1 MNLKKL
7 PKHEHYYHTHAD
19 FFKNNLDLTRAFLM
33 PDYEI
38 GMHEQEFYEI
48 NLITKGSG
56 IHYLGESHIQA
67 KKGDVFIIPPNHSHG
82 YVGGKGFDVFH
93 ILISDAFMNKYLVD
107 LQQLPSFYTLFGV
120 EPLMRGK
127 TPTPLNLS
135 LSEYEFNSAIALLFN
150 ISQHSNV
157 NDLFECIKRT
167 NLTMVA
173 IVTLCEAY
181 EKKVPSFK
189 KSTQSDQYFMQSVTY
204 IHEHFYEKITIN
216 DLANI
221 AHLSRT
227 AYINKFK
234 EICKIPP
241 SAYITKL
248 RIESAMNMLAG
259 TNLSI
264 LEIAYR
270 TGFYD
275 ASHFTKIF
283 ESHLKITPQEYR
295 NLKNKN

>member
-1 MNLKKL
+1 M
-7 PKHEHYYHTHAD
+7 T
-19 FFKNNLDLTRAFLM
+19 
-33 PDYEI
+33 DYEI

-48 NLITKGSG
+48 NLITNGKGT
-56 IHYLGESHIQA
+56 HYIGEGHISA

-93 ILISDAFMNKYLVD
+93 ILISDVFMNKHLAD

-135 LSEYEFNSAIALLFN
+135 LNESEFNRTIALLLDIN
-150 ISQHSNV
+150 QYSNV
-157 NDLFECIKRT
+157 DDLFECIKRT

-181 EKKVPSFK
+181 EKKEPSFK
-189 KSTQSDQYFMQSVTY
+189 KSMHSDQYFMQSITY
-204 IHEHFYEKITIN
+204 IHEHFYEKITISN
-216 DLANI
+216 LADI

-248 RIESAMNMLAG
+248 RIESAMNMLTS

-283 ESHLKITPQEYR
+283 EGYLKTTPQKYR
-295 NLKNKN
+295 NSKSKS